1 MPGFAGGGAERA
13 TIQLAASFGDL
24 GVDTELVVPTA
35 DGPLLPLANDMLQSS
50 RIVDLRTG
58 RVRKSVPA
66 LARYLRRR
74 QPDVLLA
81 SPDDTAFFAHI
92 ARRLAGSRHTILVSV
107 IHNTL
112 TLQTAALGPK
122 RLIVTRALKWVLPR
136 ADLVVCVS
144 SGVRDDLVSLVH
156 LEVHPVV
163 IPDPID
169 VAAVARSSREPV
181 AHPWF
186 DGKTQVVLGVG
197 RLTWQ
202 KNFEML
208 IRAFHLLKRD
218 VPEAKLLILGEG
230 ELRPRLEALV
240 TKLGLA
246 TEVDLHGFVDSPWSY
261 MARSNILAMSSRFE
275 GLGLVLVEALACG
288 IPVVST
294 DCPSGP
300 AEVLDRGRLGTLT
313 PVDDAQAMAAALVD
327 VLSNPPKR
335 ADLTELESIYAP
347 DRVAKEFLTALE
359 SARRTGGKSDQPPG

>member
-1 MPGFAGGGAERA
+1 MPSFAGGGAERA
-13 TIQLAASFGDL
+13 TIQLAASFADL
-24 GVDTELVVPTA
+24 GVETELVVPSTA
-35 DGPLLPLANDMLQSS
+35 GPLLPLANDLLHSS
-50 RIVDLRTG
+50 RIVDLGTG

-74 QPDVLLA
+74 RPDVLLA
-81 SPDDTAFFAHI
+81 SPNDTAFFAQI
-92 ARRLAGSRHTILVSV
+92 ARRLAGTRRTMLVSV
-107 IHNTL
+107 IHSTW
-112 TLQTAALGPK
+112 TFQATQLGTK
-122 RLIVTRALKWVLPR
+122 RWVVTRALRWVMPR

-156 LEVHPVV
+156 PDVHPVV

-169 VAAVARSSREPV
+169 VAAVASSSREAV

-186 DGKTQVVLGVG
+186 DDETLVVLGVG

-202 KNFEML
+202 KNFDML

-218 VPEAKLLILGEG
+218 IPDAKLLLLGDG
-230 ELRPRLEALV
+230 ELRPKLEGLV
-240 TKLGLA
+240 TELGL
-246 TEVDLHGFVDSPWSY
+246 TTDVDLHGFVDNPWSY
-261 MARSNILAMSSRFE
+261 MSRSNVLAMSSRFE

-300 AEVLDRGRLGTLT
+300 AEVLDCGRLGTLT
-313 PVDDAQAMAAALVD
+313 PVDDAEAMAAALTD

-335 ADLTELESIYAP
+335 ADLTE
-347 DRVAKEFLTALE
+347 
-359 SARRTGGKSDQPPG
+359 SAQ